1 MENIVNYQ
9 KQNTVQNKPYKYLC
23 LLCASIV
30 PLLVTGPFLPDLL
43 VSLTSLWFI
52 YYTLK
57 NKIYYIY
64 QNKFFYFF
72 ISFCIVCIISS
83 LLSDDILLS
92 FESSLFYFRIGILAL
107 LISYLI
113 EKNQDILNYFY
124 YFFII
129 TFSVLVIDGYYQF
142 INGVN
147 LFGQKL
153 QFVGGSPRVS
163 SLFGDETVMDSYLA
177 RLFPLL
183 FALFIKRENKTKF
196 EVYFIAFLFICIDIL
211 IYLGGGRTSFMFLN
225 LSTVFIIL
233 FIDNFK
239 KFRIITFII
248 SLALITILTLN
259 DNRLLNRYVKFTA
272 QQIGLTETSSKKYI
286 FSQSHDSHI
295 RTAYNMFLDQPILG
309 VGPKLFRVKCKDT
322 KYLHDVVGC
331 STHPHNFYVQLLAE
345 TGIIG
350 FSFLFGTLIYFIYQ
364 MIKFIKYKYI
374 NKRLIFSDYQICL
387 LSCLLIT
394 IWPFS
399 PNGSFFN
406 NLLMIFYS
414 LHIGFLNNKILIDNK
429 IDDILSTDN

>member
-1 MENIVNYQ
+1 MQNTVNYQ
-9 KQNTVQNKPYKYLC
+9 NQNTVQNKPYKYLC

-52 YYTLK
+52 YYTIK

-64 QNKFFYFF
+64 QNKFFYIF
-72 ISFCIVCIISS
+72 IGFCIVCITSS

-92 FESSLFYFRIGILAL
+92 FESSLFYFRIGIFAL

-113 EKNQDILNYFY
+113 EKNQNILNYFY
-124 YFFII
+124 YFFIV

-142 INGVN
+142 FNDIN

-153 QFVGGSPRVS
+153 KFVGSSPRVS

-183 FALFIKRENKTKF
+183 FALFIRRENKTTF
-196 EVYFIAFLFICIDIL
+196 EIYFIALLFICIDIL

-233 FIDNFK
+233 FINNFK
-239 KFRIITFII
+239 KFRIITFFI

-272 QQIGLTETSSKKYI
+272 QQIGITETSNKKYI
-286 FSQSHDSHI
+286 FSPAHDSHI
-295 RTAYNMFLDQPILG
+295 RTAYNIFKDSPIIG
-309 VGPKLFRVKCKDT
+309 VGPKLFRIKCQEE
-322 KYLHDVVGC
+322 KYQEGVLPC
-331 STHPHNFYVQLLAE
+331 STHPHNFYIQLLAE

-350 FSFLFGTLIYFIYQ
+350 FSFLFGTLIYFIYE
-364 MIKFIKYKYI
+364 ILRFIKNKYI
-374 NKRLIFSDYQICL
+374 NKKIIFSDYHICL

-394 IWPFS
+394 IWPLS
-399 PNGSFFN
+399 PNGNFFN
-406 NLLMIFYS
+406 NMLIIFYS
-414 LHIGFLNNKILIDNK
+414 LHMGFFLKKNV
-429 IDDILSTDN
+429 

>member
-1 MENIVNYQ
+1 MFLNIFMLNNSINQVYA
-9 KQNTVQNKPYKYLC
+9 PYKYLC

-30 PLLVTGPFLPDLL
+30 PLMVTGPFLPDLL

-52 YYTLK
+52 YYTVKKKL
-57 NKIYYIY
+57 YYIY
-64 QNKFFYFF
+64 QNKFFYIF
-72 ISFCIVCIISS
+72 IAFCIVCITSS

-92 FESSLFYFRIGILAL
+92 FESSLFYFRIGIFAL

-113 EKNQDILNYFY
+113 EKNENILNYFY

-142 INGVN
+142 VNGVN

-153 QFVGGSPRVS
+153 QFVGSSPRVS

-183 FALFIKRENKTKF
+183 FALFIKRENKTNF
-196 EVYFIAFLFICIDIL
+196 EVYFIALLFICIDIL
-211 IYLGGGRTSFMFLN
+211 IYLGGGRTSFVFLN

-259 DNRLLNRYVKFTA
+259 DNRLLNRYVKFTTD
-272 QQIGLTETSSKKYI
+272 QMGLTETSNKKYI
-286 FSQSHDSHI
+286 FSQGHDSHI
-295 RTAYNMFLDQPILG
+295 KTAYNMFLDQPILG
-309 VGPKLFRVKCKDT
+309 VGPKLFRVKCNEK
-322 KYLHDVVGC
+322 KYQEGTNPC
-331 STHPHNFYVQLLAE
+331 ATHPHNFYVQLLAE

-350 FSFLFGTLIYFIYQ
+350 FSFLFGTLVYFIYQ
-364 MIKFIKYKYI
+364 TVKFIKYKYI
-374 NKRLIFSDYQICL
+374 NKKIIFSDYQI
-387 LSCLLIT
+387 
-394 IWPFS
+394 
-399 PNGSFFN
+399 
-406 NLLMIFYS
+406 
-414 LHIGFLNNKILIDNK
+414 
-429 IDDILSTDN
+429 

>member
-1 MENIVNYQ
+1 M
-9 KQNTVQNKPYKYLC
+9 
-23 LLCASIV
+23 
-30 PLLVTGPFLPDLL
+30 VTGPFLPDLL

-92 FESSLFYFRIGILAL
+92 FESSLFYFRIGIFAL

-272 QQIGLTETSSKKYI
+272 EQIGLTETSSKKYI

-295 RTAYNMFLDQPILG
+295 RTAYNMFLAQPILG
-309 VGPKLFRVKCKDT
+309 VGPKLFRVKCNEK
-322 KYLHDVVGC
+322 KYQEGKMPC
-331 STHPHNFYVQLLAE
+331 ATHPHNFYVQLLAE

-364 MIKFIKYKYI
+364 TVKFIKYKYI
-374 NKRLIFSDYQICL
+374 NKKIIFSDYQICL

-394 IWPFS
+394 IWPLS
-399 PNGSFFN
+399 PNGNFFN
-406 NLLMIFYS
+406 NSLMIFYS
-414 LHIGFLNNKILIDNK
+414 LHIGFFKNIKKI
-429 IDDILSTDN
+429 

>member
-1 MENIVNYQ
+1 MQNITNYQ
-9 KQNTVQNKPYKYLC
+9 NQNTVQNKPYKYLC

-30 PLLVTGPFLPDLL
+30 PLMVTGPFLPDLL
-43 VSLTSLWFI
+43 VSLTLLWFI
-52 YYTLK
+52 YYTVK
-57 NKIYYIY
+57 NKLYYIY
-64 QNKFFYFF
+64 QNKFFYIF
-72 ISFCIVCIISS
+72 IAFCIVCITSS

-92 FESSLFYFRIGILAL
+92 FESSLFYFRIGIFAL

-113 EKNQDILNYFY
+113 EKNENILNYFY

-147 LFGQKL
+147 FFGQKL

-183 FALFIKRENKTKF
+183 FALFIRRENKTTL
-196 EVYFIAFLFICIDIL
+196 EIYFIAFLFICIDSL

-225 LSTVFIIL
+225 LSTVFIII

-259 DNRLLNRYVKFTA
+259 DNRLLNRYVKYTA
-272 QQIGLTETSSKKYI
+272 QQIGLTETSNKKYI
-286 FSQSHDSHI
+286 FSKEHDSHI

-309 VGPKLFRVKCKDT
+309 VGPKLFRVKCNEK
-322 KYLHDVVGC
+322 KYKEGVNQC
-331 STHPHNFYVQLLAE
+331 STHPHNFYVQLLGE
-345 TGIIG
+345 TGIVG
-350 FSFLFGTLIYFIYQ
+350 FSFLFGTLVYFIYQ
-364 MIKFIKYKYI
+364 MVKFIKYKYI
-374 NKRLIFSDYQICL
+374 NKRIIFSDYQICL

-399 PNGSFFN
+399 PNGNFFN

-414 LHIGFLNNKILIDNK
+414 LHIGFFLKKNV
-429 IDDILSTDN
+429 

>member
-1 MENIVNYQ
+1 MFLNIFMLNNAVNQVY
-9 KQNTVQNKPYKYLC
+9 TPYKYLC

-52 YYTLK
+52 YYTVK
-57 NKIYYIY
+57 NKLYYIY
-64 QNKFFYFF
+64 QNKFFYIF
-72 ISFCIVCIISS
+72 IGFCIVCITSS

-92 FESSLFYFRIGILAL
+92 FESSLFYFRIGIFAL

-113 EKNQDILNYFY
+113 EKNENILNYFY

-147 LFGQKL
+147 FFGQKL
-153 QFVGGSPRVS
+153 QFIGSTPRVS

-183 FALFIKRENKTKF
+183 FALFIRRKNKTKF
-196 EVYFIAFLFICIDIL
+196 EVCFIAFLFICIDIL
-211 IYLGGGRTSFMFLN
+211 IYLGGSRTSFMFLN

-272 QQIGLTETSSKKYI
+272 QQIGLTETSNKKYI
-286 FSQSHDSHI
+286 FSQEHDSHI

-309 VGPKLFRVKCKDT
+309 VGPKLFRVKCNEK
-322 KYLHDVVGC
+322 KYQEGIAPC
-331 STHPHNFYVQLLAE
+331 TTHPHNFYVQLLSE
-345 TGIIG
+345 TGVIG

-364 MIKFIKYKYI
+364 IVKFIKYKYI
-374 NKRLIFSDYQICL
+374 NKKIIFSDYQICL
-387 LSCLLIT
+387 LSCLLII

-399 PNGSFFN
+399 PNGNFFN

-414 LHIGFLNNKILIDNK
+414 LSLGFFSKIK
-429 IDDILSTDN
+429 F

>member
-1 MENIVNYQ
+1 MKNIINY
-9 KQNTVQNKPYKYLC
+9 KNQNTVQSKPSYKYLC

-52 YYTLK
+52 YYTVK
-57 NKIYYIY
+57 NKLYYIY
-64 QNKFFYFF
+64 QNKFFYIF
-72 ISFCIVCIISS
+72 IAFCIVCITSS

-92 FESSLFYFRIGILAL
+92 FESSLFYFRIGIFAL

-113 EKNQDILNYFY
+113 EKNENILNYFY

-153 QFVGGSPRVS
+153 QFIDSAPRVS
-163 SLFGDETVMDSYLA
+163 SLFGDETIMDSYLA

-183 FALFIKRENKTKF
+183 FALFIRRKKKTKF

-239 KFRIITFII
+239 NFRIITFII
-248 SLALITILTLN
+248 SLTLITILTLN

-272 QQIGLTETSSKKYI
+272 QQIGLTETSNKKYI
-286 FSQSHDSHI
+286 FSQDHDSHI
-295 RTAYNMFLDQPILG
+295 RTAYNMFLDKPIFG
-309 VGPKLFRVKCKDT
+309 VGPKLFRVKCNEK
-322 KYLHDVVGC
+322 KYQEEINLC
-331 STHPHNFYVQLLAE
+331 TTHPHNFYVQLLGE
-345 TGIIG
+345 TGVIG

-364 MIKFIKYKYI
+364 MVKFIKYKYI
-374 NKRLIFSDYQICL
+374 NKKIIFSDYQICL

-399 PNGSFFN
+399 PNGNFFN

-414 LHIGFLNNKILIDNK
+414 LHIGFLKEKVLFK
-429 IDDILSTDN
+429 

>member
-1 MENIVNYQ
+1 MQNTVNYQ
-9 KQNTVQNKPYKYLC
+9 NQNTVQNKPYKYLC

-52 YYTLK
+52 YYTIK

-64 QNKFFYFF
+64 QNKFFYIF
-72 ISFCIVCIISS
+72 IGFCIVCITSS

-92 FESSLFYFRIGILAL
+92 FESSLFYFRIGIFAL

-113 EKNQDILNYFY
+113 EKNQNILNYFY
-124 YFFII
+124 YFFIV

-142 INGVN
+142 FNDIN

-153 QFVGGSPRVS
+153 QFVGSSPRVS

-183 FALFIKRENKTKF
+183 FALFIRRENKTTF
-196 EVYFIAFLFICIDIL
+196 EIYFIALLFICIDIL

-233 FIDNFK
+233 FINNFK
-239 KFRIITFII
+239 KFRIITFFI

-272 QQIGLTETSSKKYI
+272 QQIGTTETSNKKYI
-286 FSQSHDSHI
+286 FSPGHDSHI
-295 RTAYNMFLDQPILG
+295 RTAYNIFKDSPIIG
-309 VGPKLFRVKCKDT
+309 VGPKLFRIKCQEE
-322 KYLHDVVGC
+322 KYQEGVLPC
-331 STHPHNFYVQLLAE
+331 STHPHNFYIQLLAE

-350 FSFLFGTLIYFIYQ
+350 FSFLFGTLIYFIYE
-364 MIKFIKYKYI
+364 ILRFIKNKYI
-374 NKRLIFSDYQICL
+374 NKKIIFSDYHICL

-394 IWPFS
+394 IWPLS
-399 PNGSFFN
+399 PNGNFFN
-406 NLLMIFYS
+406 NMLIIFYS
-414 LHIGFLNNKILIDNK
+414 LHMGFLLKKNV
-429 IDDILSTDN
+429 